1 MDTLS
6 KKPYSERTR
15 LEQIESNWNKTTGL
29 FRRSEYS
36 TVAIRA
42 ATTVELA
49 ANLLIESE
57 LIENRNLPVPFVEG
71 LMKWA
76 NGFMGKLDRLLI
88 PIFQGTG
95 VENQLKEVRKL
106 SKDINDE
113 RNNVVHRGQFKQR
126 ATAMRLIQDAEIIV
140 NSLVKITGS
149 DFKLVT
155 PSFDDEEDDA

>member
-1 MDTLS
+1 M
-6 KKPYSERTR
+6 
-15 LEQIESNWNKTTGL
+15 
-29 FRRSEYS
+29 
-36 TVAIRA
+36 AIRA

-49 ANLLIESE
+49 ANLLIENE
-57 LIENRNLPVPFVEG
+57 LIENRKLPVPFVEG

-88 PIFQGTG
+88 PIFQGTDK
-95 VENQLKEVRKL
+95 EKQLNEVRKL

-126 ATAMRLIQDAEIIV
+126 TTAIRLIKDAEVIV
-140 NSLVKITGS
+140 NTLVKVAGI

-155 PSFDDEEDDA
+155 PSFDDEDDDA